1 MFMMGLELLEASDL
15 TINGEIEVI
24 LEMAECIIILEEGQI
39 DIELETVEITVE
51 LEDEI
56 LIEVECH

>member
-15 TINGEIEVI
+15 TITGEIEVI
-24 LEMAECIIILEEGQI
+24 LEMTECIIVLEDDQI
-39 DIELETVEITVE
+39 DVELEMVEITVE

-56 LIEVECH
+56 LVEVECH